1 MGNLIPEMEKWMIN
15 YVVEVI
21 SPSAKRPT
29 NNFPIRFWV
38 SETRMQTSLSDYC
51 QTKRKVHWL
60 TLSTGRVPGG
70 MAKSKNAIWP
80 ADMLGGFVNTVSKYK
95 SWPRLS

>member
-38 SETRMQTSLSDYC
+38 SETRMQTSLS
-51 QTKRKVHWL
+51 
-60 TLSTGRVPGG
+60 
-70 MAKSKNAIWP
+70 
-80 ADMLGGFVNTVSKYK
+80 
-95 SWPRLS
+95 